1 MINEFS
7 GRYRWLSNFHTCSI
21 VYDGV
26 EYPSTENAYQAAKTI
41 IKEERIQFEMITAGQ
56 SKRAR
61 QKVTLRGDWEAV
73 KINIMKEL
81 TRLKYKKGILKKK
94 LIATGKQEIVEG
106 NYWGDTFWGVCKG
119 KGDNRLGKILMKER
133 KRLVKRMK

>member
-56 SKRAR
+56 SKRAG

>member
-41 IKEERIQFEMITAGQ
+41 IKEERIQFEMI
-56 SKRAR
+56 S
-61 QKVTLRGDWEAV
+61 
-73 KINIMKEL
+73 
-81 TRLKYKKGILKKK
+81 
-94 LIATGKQEIVEG
+94 
-106 NYWGDTFWGVCKG
+106 CK
-119 KGDNRLGKILMKER
+119 N
-133 KRLVKRMK
+133 